1 MSIAPDPGGL
11 LFLAGFDPAGLNC
24 LLAVFDPA
32 GLNCFF
38 AVFVLAGLSC
48 RSGWI
53 VLPAPCRWSEDSG
66 YLLLELMILFDIRA
80 VVSSDQK

>member
-11 LFLAGFDPAGLNC
+11 LFLAGFVPAGLNC
-24 LLAVFDPA
+24 LLAA
-32 GLNCFF
+32 
-38 AVFVLAGLSC
+38 FVLAGLSC
-48 RSGWI
+48 CSGWI
-53 VLPAPCRWSEDSG
+53 VLPAPCRWSEGSG